1 MLFLKPQHLLNPRIT
16 HRRLKLPHS
25 PRKARPGTNTL
36 QKRLRRRQIR
46 NRIVR
51 RIKNLK
57 PQAGFLQT
65 QVTHAA
71 QVPGVDVRPPMHLPL
86 LRLMHVAVEE
96 ALGVLVRLDD
106 AADAQDVDVDAEPT
120 GVPAGDALAAQLR
133 DGVGVCWVDVEGF
146 VDGEGREVDVAL
158 GVGRAVDRDAAGE
171 DDLLDAQFAGGF
183 DHVVCRDGVCA
194 ECFVVRDHHVAGVAR
209 HVDDCIWEGRKAR
222 GEGLAEVELAREGAE
237 DLACLCEVGF
247 DRVHFGDWTGC

>member
-1 MLFLKPQHLLNPRIT
+1 MLLPKPQHLLNPRIT
-16 HRRLKLPHS
+16 HRRLKLPHG
-25 PRKARPGTNTL
+25 PRKVGLGTNAF

-51 RIKNLK
+51 RIENLK

-120 GVPAGDALAAQLR
+120 GVPAGDALAAQLC

-171 DDLLDAQFAGGF
+171 DDLLNTQFAGGF

-209 HVDDCIWEGRKAR
+209 HVDDCIWEGREAR
-222 GEGLAEVELAREGAE
+222 GEGLAEVELARESAE